1 MRTPHSERPAPT
13 INAMSTRGK
22 RMFQMIFSVFPS
34 QAIWK
39 MSFPDIL
46 LTRILPISE
55 ADTLTAP
62 MVVEMVTAITISV
75 ITSASVSQK
84 RPFPE
89 FPVPFI
95 YSSYYNKEGELLHS
109 PVSFPDVLRI
119 CPDITALRLLL
130 QRLHFR
136 HFPAYHCNIRRRFFL
151 L

>member
-62 MVVEMVTAITISV
+62 MVVEMVTAITISA
-75 ITSASVSQK
+75 ITSVSVSQK
-84 RPFPE
+84 WPFPE

-95 YSSYYNKEGELLHS
+95 YSSCFAIKKGSFYTPLS
-109 PVSFPDVLRI
+109 VSQIFLEFVRI
-119 CPDITALRLLL
+119 
-130 QRLHFR
+130 
-136 HFPAYHCNIRRRFFL
+136 
-151 L
+151 